1 MAPTLPEGSAILVDR
16 ARRWRRVG
24 GIFVVRTA
32 DGVVV
37 KRAGKDEAGGWLL
50 QGVHP
55 AWEPALWPDDA
66 EVIGEV
72 KWMARTLSVGVGDA
86 HASIT
91 ISHTVRLARPTA
103 TGTPRGGCDQP
114 VGSCSVA

>member
-16 ARRWRRVG
+16 ARSRRRVG

-50 QGVHP
+50 LSDHP
-55 AWEPALWPDDA
+55 AWEPAPWPADT
-66 EVIGEV
+66 EVVGEV
-72 KWMARTLSVGVGDA
+72 KWMARTLSLGVGDA

-91 ISHTVRLARPTA
+91 ISHTVRSGGLPRPELREAGVIKQLAH
-103 TGTPRGGCDQP
+103 
-114 VGSCSVA
+114 VL